1 MCVHRASVVVRA
13 SSPILCGA
21 GCSCQVLMPLSVNCC
36 DQHERQISTGINK
49 WISPV
54 RTSTKKIGNMLRQ
67 LSAGKLDEVLT
78 SENRSRDLFSTDC
91 KTWLKEHAGT
101 WEFDAF
107 ELEKLSGNRPLQA
120 IMWWACEELD
130 LIVKLGLD
138 RSRFRKFLA
147 KVEKGYHDNPYHAR
161 W

>member
-1 MCVHRASVVVRA
+1 
-13 SSPILCGA
+13 
-21 GCSCQVLMPLSVNCC
+21 VLLVPSLLITSSVNCC
-36 DQHERQISTGINK
+36 GQHEHQFSTGINK

-54 RTSTKKIGNMLRQ
+54 RTGGEKIGNILRQ
-67 LSAGKLDEVLT
+67 LSSGNLDELLT
-78 SENRSRDLFSTDC
+78 SEKRSRDLFSIDC

-138 RSRFRKFLA
+138 RSRFQKFLA